1 MAHTSPAA
9 VSAMDPPSTAPRVLI
24 VDDTPANL
32 GVVVEYLEE
41 HGFRVAVAQDG
52 EEAVARAEL
61 VRPDLILLDIMMPG
75 IDGFETCRRLK
86 ASDQARDIPVIFMT
100 SLTDV
105 HDKLDGFAAGGVDY
119 VTKPIHVQEVMA
131 RVHAHLALRDARRH
145 LAEQNERLQQEISMR
160 KQAEAALQHANEA
173 LEERVAGRTAELAQA
188 NASLRA
194 EIVERQ
200 RAESLV
206 RHMAH
211 HDALTGLP
219 NRMDMLERL
228 EAAIQSARQRH
239 CALAVLY
246 LEAGRFNEIN
256 KVLGYRSGD
265 RLLQELARR
274 LTNAAQGDESPTRV
288 GDAEFAM
295 LVHGGAGDA
304 IQVAQRLLAMLHE
317 PVAVSGLMVDARVSI
332 GIALFPGHGTEP
344 DALLRR
350 ANAASRD
357 ALSSRRGFAIYTG
370 GQEEE
375 NSRRLALM
383 CDLRHAIE
391 HDELLVF
398 CQPKVDLATRR
409 LRGAEALVR
418 WQHPVHGLVPTQ
430 EFIRIAE
437 QTGLITSLTHW
448 MLDAV
453 FSQSRAW
460 HEEGLDQ
467 ALSVNLSAQD
477 LRSPTLIDRIRGLFS
492 TWGIGPQLI
501 QFELTESALMEDPSV
516 AQEILAQ
523 LREFNT
529 ELFVD
534 DFGTGYSSL
543 SYLQKLPIDA
553 LKIDHSFVMP
563 MATSADS
570 AVIVRST
577 IELAHNLDL
586 QVVAEGVE
594 SQPVWDRLAALGCD
608 VAQGFLISK
617 PMPAERF
624 KAWEAEWSQRLLT

>member
-265 RLLQELARR
+265 RLLQELASR

-418 WQHPVHGLVPTQ
+418 WQHPVHGLVSTQ

-563 MATSADS
+563 MAISADS

>member
-265 RLLQELARR
+265 RLLQELASR

>member
-265 RLLQELARR
+265 RLLQELASR

-418 WQHPVHGLVPTQ
+418 WQHPVHGLVSTQ